1 MVPWALPVLMV
12 ESVYLT
18 SGNSRRIAST
28 CCVLASVASS
38 DEPTGV
44 WNVSEVS
51 EKSALGTNSV
61 PSSGSM
67 NRLPTKVA
75 SARPSVASLC
85 FSDQRSVPW

>member
-1 MVPWALPVLMV
+1 MPVFRV
-12 ESVYLT
+12 DSVYFT

-28 CCVLASVASS
+28 CRVLASVAWSE
-38 DEPTGV
+38 EPTGV
-44 WNVSEVS
+44 WKESEVS

-61 PSSGSM
+61 PSSGTM
-67 NRLPTKVA
+67 NRLPTKMA